1 MSKIFKIFILILI
14 SAQIN
19 AQNTIWF
26 KDVSFG
32 KAFIADTRSP
42 IIKLEIGKLNKISP
56 YYYNTDVSK
65 RLFIEP
71 HFGYEIPLVSFS
83 KNNYGFYFDFP
94 GGAVTLVDMF
104 EEKTAPVI
112 NTDYWFG
119 TEIKIIKRLP
129 ENKFIKNIGLNVL
142 PLFHESTHL
151 GDEFSLHG
159 YYEAPDFKRVN
170 ISYEAWKV
178 SVILNDPDTLSGNVL
193 SLKAGI
199 QNLWT
204 LKDGYYF
211 TDSLEVKG
219 DEVPKSTKT
228 FEWYFL
234 LNYQRSKGFLCSD
247 KFVNIFSAELNNR
260 PKFSY
265 EKAISET
272 RVWSYNLYFGWEY
285 KISDK
290 VFRNVGFFLRH
301 YGGLNPHGQFRNEN
315 NYRFTGLSVVVM

>member
-19 AQNTIWF
+19 AQNMIWF
-26 KDVSFG
+26 KEVPFG

-65 RLFIEP
+65 RVFIEP
-71 HFGYEIPLVSFS
+71 HFAYEIPIVSFL

-129 ENKFIKNIGLNVL
+129 ENKYIKNIALNVL

-159 YYEAPDFKRVN
+159 YYEIPDFKRVN

-178 SVILNDPDTLSGNVL
+178 SVTLNDPDTLSGNVL
-193 SLKAGI
+193 SLKTGI

-204 LKDGYYF
+204 LKDGYYL

-228 FEWYFL
+228 FEWYFS

-247 KFVNIFSAELNNR
+247 KFVNIVSAEFNNR

-265 EKAISET
+265 DTAIPET
-272 RVWSYNLYFGWEY
+272 RAWSYNLYFGWEY

-290 VFRNVGFFLRH
+290 ACRNVGLFLR
-301 YGGLNPHGQFRNEN
+301 YYAGLNPHGQFRNTDS
-315 NYRFTGLSVVVM
+315 YQFTGFSVVLM